1 MAVVAKAATDTLY
14 AASPRPIAE
23 EFNDVFEAQCGR
35 MDVARSSGQ
44 QGEGGLIWDKGE
56 PEFLRSL
63 HQQILRV
70 FALEAAAEDSA
81 KSADAA
87 TLSSTVL
94 LPECREG
101 GGGGGERR
109 KSVKWLPESELTH
122 VQFFEPVE
130 SITDEELALLEKVKD
145 LPHSIQEFLL
155 TETDLVVQGSEE
167 LRLALVPR
175 QANRTMR
182 LQNQFRLSVQN
193 A

>member
-1 MAVVAKAATDTLY
+1 MAVVAKAATDALY

-70 FALEAAAEDSA
+70 LEAAVEDSA
-81 KSADAA
+81 KSAEAA
-87 TLSSTVL
+87 TLSSAVL
-94 LPECREG
+94 LPECRD
-101 GGGGGERR
+101 GGGEK

-155 TETDLVVQGSEE
+155 TKTDLVVQGSEE

-182 LQNQFRLSVQN
+182 LLNQFRLSVQN

>member
-1 MAVVAKAATDTLY
+1 M
-14 AASPRPIAE
+14 
-23 EFNDVFEAQCGR
+23 
-35 MDVARSSGQ
+35 
-44 QGEGGLIWDKGE
+44 
-56 PEFLRSL
+56 
-63 HQQILRV
+63 
-70 FALEAAAEDSA
+70 
-81 KSADAA
+81 
-87 TLSSTVL
+87 
-94 LPECREG
+94 PECREG

-155 TETDLVVQGSEE
+155 TETDLVVQGSEQ

-175 QANRTMR
+175 QANRFMR
-182 LQNQFRLSVQN
+182 LQNQFRLSVQS

>member
-1 MAVVAKAATDTLY
+1 MVAKAATDTLY
-14 AASPRPIAE
+14 AASPRPISE

-35 MDVARSSGQ
+35 IDVARSIGQ
-44 QGEGGLIWDKGE
+44 QGEVGLIWDTGE

-63 HQQILRV
+63 HQHILRV
-70 FALEAAAEDSA
+70 FAAEDSDTN
-81 KSADAA
+81 ADSA

-94 LPECREG
+94 LPECRG
-101 GGGGGERR
+101 GGGEGGERR
-109 KSVKWLPESELTH
+109 KSVKWLPDSVLTH

-155 TETDLVVQGSEE
+155 TKTDLVVQGSEE

-175 QANRTMR
+175 QANRTMG

-193 A
+193 V

>member
-23 EFNDVFEAQCGR
+23 VQEFNDVFEAQCGR
-35 MDVARSSGQ
+35 MDVARSIGQ

-70 FALEAAAEDSA
+70 FEDSA
-81 KSADAA
+81 KSADSA

-101 GGGGGERR
+101 GGGGGGGERR
-109 KSVKWLPESELTH
+109 KSVKWLPESALTL

-155 TETDLVVQGSEE
+155 TKTDLVVQGSKE